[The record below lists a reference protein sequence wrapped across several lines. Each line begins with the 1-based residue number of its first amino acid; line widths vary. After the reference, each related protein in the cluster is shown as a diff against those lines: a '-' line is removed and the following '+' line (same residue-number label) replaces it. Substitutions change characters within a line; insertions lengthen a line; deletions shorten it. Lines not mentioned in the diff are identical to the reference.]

1 MRLIAA
7 AVCLPLVWCCVVT
20 ARPTPNSA
28 APEVARP
35 LPTAAR
41 ETPAPRVE
49 ESQPSIYYLPDK
61 QGTLQPVLDF
71 KYEEFVDLYR
81 LKNQLGRRDQPPR
94 YSLQRMS
101 ATGTAT
107 GAYAEIA
114 VQFQAVVRD
123 NEWVRVPLRLDQG
136 LLRGM
141 VQYKGTGKQIVQYE
155 GEGVG
160 YVCWIR
166 GKPESQHEITLTML
180 VPLDST
186 GDETRLKLCV
196 PRATAS
202 EMKLTA
208 AVGGAVGTAS
218 EGATLIASTDKGGTT
233 EFAVVGLGGDFQ
245 LAWRKSSPAS
255 VQTPVVLEASDTVLA
270 TLDGHSVTSEATL
283 SVRSH
288 GGSFDR
294 LTVRLPPEAELLP
307 SKPNDYTL
315 TALDGSVEP
324 VGAAVALPH
333 PERGGSTTAT
343 PT

>member
-1 MRLIAA
+1 ML
-7 AVCLPLVWCCVVT
+7 AVGLVLCGH
-20 ARPTPNSA
+20 SA
-28 APEVARP
+28 ADAELGCAGGARP

-61 QGTLQPVLDF
+61 QRTLQPVLDF

-94 YSLQRMS
+94 YSLQRIT
-101 ATGTAT
+101 ATGATT

-114 VQFQAVVRD
+114 IQFQAVVRD
-123 NEWVRVPLRLDQG
+123 NEWVRMPLRLDQG
-136 LLRGM
+136 LLRGA

-155 GEGVG
+155 GDGAG

-166 GKPESQHEITLTML
+166 GKPDSQHEITLTML

-202 EMKLTA
+202 EMKLTV

-218 EGATLIASTDKGGTT
+218 EGATLISSADKGGAT

-245 LAWRKSSPAS
+245 LAWRQIESGIGANAGRVGGKRHGAGDVGRPFGSRAR
-255 VQTPVVLEASDTVLA
+255 QRFRCGA
-270 TLDGHSVTSEATL
+270 TA
-283 SVRSH
+283 VRST
-288 GGSFDR
+288 D
-294 LTVRLPPEAELLP
+294 
-307 SKPNDYTL
+307 
-315 TALDGSVEP
+315 
-324 VGAAVALPH
+324 
-333 PERGGSTTAT
+333 
-343 PT
+343 